1 MEANVRWVALTAVA
15 PIVFGSTYYVTSH
28 TLPADHPFYGG
39 ALRALPAG
47 LLLLLI
53 TRQLPKGSWW
63 WRSLVLG
70 ALNFGA
76 FFTLI
81 YITAQLLP
89 TSVASTT
96 MATSSVMLMLLAWPL
111 LAERPQVLAVAGAV
125 VGIAGVAVMLLG
137 NYGGEGIDYR
147 GVLASLAA
155 MILSSLGAILTKRW
169 SPKINILA
177 LTSWQLIA
185 GGLIILPVAIAV
197 EGAPP
202 AMTAERLAGY
212 GYVTFVAT
220 ALGFTLWFNGLKRL
234 DAATVGL
241 IGLLNPVS
249 GVVLGVLL
257 ASEPFGVRQIVGVT
271 LVVLGI
277 LLGQP
282 IARRLLTGRRTAPA
296 GTPSEPTSVET
307 GAPAKRQ

>member
-1 MEANVRWVALTAVA
+1 MEANTRRVALTALAPVA
-15 PIVFGSTYYVTSH
+15 WGATYYVTRH

-53 TRQLPKGSWW
+53 TRQLPRGSWW

-70 ALNFGA
+70 TINFGA
-76 FFTLI
+76 FFTLV
-81 YITAQLLP
+81 YVAAQLLP
-89 TSVASTT
+89 ASVASTL
-96 MATSSVMLMLLAWPL
+96 MATSSVTMMLVAWPL
-111 LAERPQVLAVAGAV
+111 LAERPQVLALAGAV

-137 NYGGEGIDYR
+137 DSAGVDYR
-147 GVLASLAA
+147 GVLAGLAA
-155 MILSSLGAILTKRW
+155 MMLSAVGHILTTRW
-169 SPKINILA
+169 SPRQNILA

-185 GGLIILPVAIAV
+185 GGLLILPVAIAL

-202 AMTAERLAGY
+202 AITAQRLAGY

-220 ALGFTLWFNGLKRL
+220 AFAFVVWFHGLRAL
-234 DAATVGL
+234 SAGTVGL

-249 GVVLGVLL
+249 GVLLGVL
-257 ASEPFGVRQIVGVT
+257 AGSEPFGPRQFAG
-271 LVVLGI
+271 LVLVFAGI

-282 IARRLLTGRRTAPA
+282 VARRLLDAPGSRSRPVPA
-296 GTPSEPTSVET
+296 G
-307 GAPAKRQ
+307 R